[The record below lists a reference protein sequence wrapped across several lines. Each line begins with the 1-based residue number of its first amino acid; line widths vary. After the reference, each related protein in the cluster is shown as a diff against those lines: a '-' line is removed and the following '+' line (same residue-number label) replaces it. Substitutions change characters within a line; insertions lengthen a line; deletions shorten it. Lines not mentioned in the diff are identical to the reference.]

1 MTGGLN
7 KVDGECIH
15 ILHLLLFCC
24 TASKL
29 DIITNN
35 FAVVFICILDEC
47 KDLAGDVMFLATKFI
62 PQKRVGEALLEEG
75 NVHAAIVKTE
85 DCR

>member
-1 MTGGLN
+1 MSVSTYF
-7 KVDGECIH
+7 I
-15 ILHLLLFCC
+15 FCYFFC
-24 TASKL
+24 TAYKL

-47 KDLAGDVMFLATKFI
+47 KDLAGDIMFLAAKFI

-75 NVHAAIVKTE
+75 NVHAAMVKTK